1 MRKNANK
8 QVIDRVIRVL
18 KRTNEYEHALKQK
31 KTRLIEKIKE
41 NIVIKRWVLL
51 ILVVIFVIIEC

>member
-1 MRKNANK
+1 MINFILLERKLKMRKNANK

-41 NIVIKRWVLL
+41 NIVIKR
-51 ILVVIFVIIEC
+51 